1 MFRRTIVIIIVLL
14 GMLMCYDCSY
24 IFFSPS
30 LYATDCKMRVTMITL
45 CFHVFV
51 FQTTV
56 LLLRTV
62 MYIHSGVLISCRGSV
77 PEDTSPEYDNDSG
90 RKTITHNFATPA
102 IFSIIATGSA
112 QQGWRRKTRLIAGES
127 AAISHESSM
136 KHAQP
141 AITDADDTAK
151 TG

>member
-1 MFRRTIVIIIVLL
+1 MLL
-14 GMLMCYDCSY
+14 CYDCSY

-62 MYIHSGVLISCRGSV
+62 MYIHSGVLVSCRGSV

-102 IFSIIATGSA
+102 IFSIIATGST
-112 QQGWRRKTRLIAGES
+112 QQGWRRKTRTNCRRERGHKPRVEHETC
-127 AAISHESSM
+127 AACYYRCGATQR
-136 KHAQP
+136 KP
-141 AITDADDTAK
+141 ANSRIK
-151 TG
+151 CC